1 VPWGNATFVRMLRRI
16 APTLAFALSSLAAFH
31 ARAQDKDAAMSADAM
46 AVESSRPLL
55 LRSRAAQNRT
65 GLGRG
70 GVAMIQH
77 AVEQA
82 RFDVR
87 DGDFSSPEIPQW
99 CSRSAADAAQK
110 AGDVDVKG
118 QGVVTAQ
125 ALAER
130 CSSVFAYTLS
140 VSHSCAFRI
149 PKKGK
154 GEWGCTVDAT
164 VTIRKARATMNA
176 AGQPEL
182 RQDGNFGASGSY
194 TIHVNGD
201 GSSTDRSSAENSA
214 ASSAAFSLEREIR
227 EVPGF
232 QLRGPIVESSA
243 STADFC
249 LGRDVLELDQPFH
262 VVKLNE
268 AGERI
273 DVGWGK
279 VRSIHD
285 GCTLTDAMQARAG
298 GRGEFDLRPARL
310 ETIIGRGDVR
320 AGMTAI
326 EMPSLGVGVGLQGGT
341 TVDPIGASA
350 VRVDVVGEYDLAR
363 HVGVSELHAFAHVG
377 VTIVD
382 ASTHREVLARLGQN
396 TDGSSGMIGL
406 QGEFGL
412 LRRLTFG
419 RPFVDLGAG
428 FGGEVTR
435 ASGTNGEDLLVTG
448 FGGVAKAGLG
458 FQVSPRFALRLLGSA
473 RYSFLSPVYVG
484 SSSSSSSSS
493 TERDA
498 GSLPDASGF
507 GVMAGFL
514 YTP

>member
-1 VPWGNATFVRMLRRI
+1 
-16 APTLAFALSSLAAFH
+16 
-31 ARAQDKDAAMSADAM
+31 MSADAM

-55 LRSRAAQNRT
+55 LRSRAVQNRS
-65 GLGRG
+65 GLGGG

-82 RFDVR
+82 RFDIK
-87 DGDFSSPEIPQW
+87 DGDFSSAEVPQW

-130 CSSVFAYTLS
+130 CSAVFAYALS
-140 VSHSCAFRI
+140 VSHSCAYRI

-154 GEWGCTVDAT
+154 GEWACNVDAT
-164 VTIRKARATMNA
+164 VTIRKASATMNA
-176 AGQPEL
+176 GGQPEL
-182 RQDGNFGASGSY
+182 RQDGGFGAGGVY

-201 GSSTDRSSAENSA
+201 GTSADRGSAENSA
-214 ASSAAFSLEREIR
+214 SSSAAFSLERAIR
-227 EVPGF
+227 DVPGF
-232 QLRGPIVESSA
+232 QLRGPIVESTS
-243 STADFC
+243 SSADFC

-268 AGERI
+268 AGDRV

-279 VRSIHD
+279 VRSIYD

-298 GRGEFDLRPARL
+298 GRGEFELRPARL

-341 TVDPIGASA
+341 TVDPMGASA
-350 VRVDVVGEYDLAR
+350 VRIDLVGEYDLAR
-363 HVGVSELHAFAHVG
+363 HVGVSELHAFAHFG

-382 ASTHREVLARLGQN
+382 EATHRDVLAHLGQSADN
-396 TDGSSGMIGL
+396 AAGMLGI
-406 QGEFGL
+406 QGEIGL
-412 LRRLTFG
+412 LRRITFG
-419 RPFVDLGAG
+419 RPFLDLGAG
-428 FGGEVTR
+428 LGGEATR
-435 ASGTNGEDLLVTG
+435 GSAAGREDLLVAG

-458 FQVSPRFALRLLGSA
+458 FQVSPRLSLRALATA
-473 RYSFLSPVYVG
+473 RYSFLSPLFV
-484 SSSSSSSSS
+484 SSSSNASSSSS

-498 GSLPDASGF
+498 GTLPNAGGV
-507 GVMAGFL
+507 GVMVGFL